1 MGTFIKAL
9 KKFENR
15 NLKKKGITITISG
28 LSGSGKSTVGKE
40 IARTT
45 GLKYFRAGDIFRAEA
60 KKQKIDLYDLCKKRK
75 KELDLFVD
83 KKTLELAQKGNVI
96 LEGRLTGLVAGD
108 YADVRI
114 FVLCSLKKR
123 AERIAERD
131 KMEIKEAFKSIVE
144 RDNADTKM
152 YKRIYHV
159 NMLDL
164 NHYNFVI
171 DNTFIN
177 FLELKKIAGVI
188 GKALLSSF

>member
-40 IARTT
+40 IARIT
-45 GLKYFRAGDIFRAEA
+45 GLNYFRAGDIFRAEA

-108 YADVRI
+108 YGDIRI

-131 KMEIKEAFKSIVE
+131 KMEIKEAFKSIKE
-144 RDNADTKM
+144 RDNADIKM

-159 NMLDL
+159 NMLNL
-164 NHYNFVI
+164 NYYNFVI

-177 FLELKKIAGVI
+177 FLELKKIARTI
-188 GKALLSSF
+188 ARALLSSF